1 MASDDESIAER
12 VQARKV
18 LLVNLDE
25 VHGREVVAVAGLVH
39 SAGTH
44 ETAES
49 SLTSLR
55 RAAHSLG
62 ANAVVKVRIDFPTV
76 GRPRFVSVVAYGTAV
91 FLRPSPDR
99 AEPQKDD

>member
-1 MASDDESIAER
+1 MASDDESVAER

-55 RAAHSLG
+55 QAAHSIG
-62 ANAVVKVRIDFPTV
+62 ADAVVKVRLDFSTV
-76 GRPRFVSVVAYGTAV
+76 GRPQGVNVVAYGTAV
-91 FLRPSPDR
+91 CLSPSPDR

>member
-1 MASDDESIAER
+1 M
-12 VQARKV
+12 

-25 VHGREVVAVAGLVH
+25 VHGREVVAVAGIVH
-39 SAGTH
+39 STGIH

-49 SLTSLR
+49 SLMSLR

-62 ANAVVKVRIDFPTV
+62 ANAVVKVRIDFCTV
-76 GRPRFVSVVAYGTAV
+76 RPRFVSAAAYGTAV
-91 FLRPSPDR
+91 FLMPPTDQ